1 MQASLADFI
10 NSGQYRKHLQYIR
23 KVLLSNACAYR
34 HILLQNL
41 PKGSAVSIPTGGLVL
56 WIQVPGLDK
65 IKLKAFTDD
74 ARIDITFG
82 AQFTTRKLYQ
92 DCFRLNIAWELS
104 QMHDPKRT
112 VEQALLELI
121 AGVRNCV
128 FDNSS
133 GALCTKNAEH

>member
-1 MQASLADFI
+1 
-10 NSGQYRKHLQYIR
+10 
-23 KVLLSNACAYR
+23 
-34 HILLQNL
+34 
-41 PKGSAVSIPTGGLVL
+41 
-56 WIQVPGLDK
+56 VPGLDK

-121 AGVRNCV
+121 AGVCNNLFVECN
-128 FDNSS
+128 D
-133 GALCTKNAEH
+133 K